1 MIVGLIIPCKTNCC
15 TTAIFSGKVTQDGRP
30 IIWKN
35 RDSSFEQ
42 NRVEY
47 ISAGG
52 AVKYSFI
59 YLSNS
64 APTAEAWSGV
74 NSAGFSIMNSVS
86 YNIRK
91 EGDTTPGNQMDKEGF
106 VMYNA
111 LATCETLQE
120 FEKMLED
127 LTKPM
132 GIEANFG
139 VIDAYGGAAYYEV
152 NNFTWQKYDVNDTPE
167 GYIIR
172 SNYSFSG
179 REGEGQGYVRYD
191 NARKII
197 EDHLEEGKKV
207 DTRFVMDSLSRN
219 YYQSELGFNP
229 VSRGF
234 GYYVDKDFIPR
245 RSTVSVTII
254 QGVNPGDDRSLAVMW
269 CALGYPAVS
278 QIVPLMVCARNDI
291 PADLRATEKSVNSS
305 ACNRALKR
313 KEKVFFI
320 NDSGRAC
327 IDIRQIKQSIKD
339 ISAVEDKMYHNF
351 FEMLDC
357 WRECNR
363 VDTGQLES
371 FYEVIEI
378 R

>member
-1 MIVGLIIPCKTNCC
+1 MPCKTNCC

-47 ISAGG
+47 VSAGG
-52 AVKYSFI
+52 PVKYSFI
-59 YLSNS
+59 YVSNS
-64 APTAEAWSGV
+64 SPSAEAWSGV

-91 EGDTTPGNQMDKEGF
+91 EGDTTAGNEMDKEGF
-106 VMYNA
+106 VMYDA
-111 LATCETLQE
+111 LATCETLFE
-120 FEKMLED
+120 FEEMLD
-127 LTKPM
+127 GLSKPM

-152 NNFTWQKYDVNDTPE
+152 NNFTWQKFDVNDSPE

-191 NARKII
+191 NAKKVI
-197 EDHLEEGKKV
+197 EDRLEEGKKV
-207 DTRFVMDSLSRN
+207 DVRFVMDSLSRN
-219 YYQSELGFNP
+219 FYQSELGFNP
-229 VSRGF
+229 ISSGF
-234 GYYVDKDFIPR
+234 DFYVDKDFIPR
-245 RSTVSVTII
+245 RSTVSVSII
-254 QGVNPGDDRSLAVMW
+254 QGVNPGEDTSLAVMW
-269 CALGYPAVS
+269 CALGYPPVS
-278 QIVPLMVCARNDI
+278 QIVPFLVCAGKDI
-291 PADLRATEKSVNSS
+291 PADFRATGNSEDSS
-305 ACNRALKR
+305 ACSRALNR

-327 IDIRQIKQSIKD
+327 IDIRQIKQNIKE
-339 ISAVEDKMYHNF
+339 ISAVEEKMYHDF
-351 FEMLDC
+351 FEMLDY
-357 WRECNR
+357 WRECDR

-371 FYEVIEI
+371 FYEVLEI